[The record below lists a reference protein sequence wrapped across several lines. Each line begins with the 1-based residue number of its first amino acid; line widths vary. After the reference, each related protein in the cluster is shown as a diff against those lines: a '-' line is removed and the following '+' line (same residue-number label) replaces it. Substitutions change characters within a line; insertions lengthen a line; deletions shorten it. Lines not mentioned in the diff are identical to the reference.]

1 MIFEKITPERLD
13 SWSRENNRRAQ
24 EILPEIVGRL
34 ILSSFNQI
42 KDFNLPYGKGIQF
55 PGYDGYL
62 NVDESTNYVPQG
74 VSVFEFGTNENI
86 LNKFDEDIKKRSEN
100 PLNITK
106 ETTNFIFVSSKIWKH
121 KISIPDKIIETKKN
135 YTWKDIKILDAQIVC
150 LWLDE
155 NPAVSIWLS
164 EIINGNIS
172 GISTVEKYWDEK
184 TETTKPK
191 LTDKFFINNR
201 EEKVN
206 KIKEWLIKSEG
217 YYFIKAES
225 SLEATLFLIAAMKNI
240 DIDIAHKVILI
251 KDRDTWNK
259 VISLENKNIILVPI
273 FPIDDDIS
281 CPNYISAILPIS
293 KFIPLAKI
301 SENFKGMEIS
311 RFKHEQF
318 QKNLLELDISHD
330 EISNLEKDTKRCFL
344 PLYRKLSIN
353 PLVKCPGWLSLL
365 NKETADLISI
375 MLVSYIDTESQGDL
389 EVLKILTND
398 SSEFLSKLEE
408 WSKMEDFPIINT
420 GNLYRVVSVQ
430 DMWLFLADKIKRN
443 DIENLKKVIG
453 LVFSETT
460 PKYDLPTEERSMAA
474 ILGKND
480 KYSKQLIEGLLIS
493 LIFLKERD
501 EMFSNTLIGSTKTA
515 VNVLLKEVLSEIVSE
530 KQWLSIAE
538 FLPLISEACPQ
549 VVINKLK
556 KEIRNTESMFW
567 EIFNVEKG
575 NSLFSGN
582 VYHQLLWAIERLLWM
597 EDYAVDA
604 ILLLVRIAQK
614 QFTLPNGNT
623 PESSLTQ
630 VFNMMF
636 PQTILS
642 KDELAK
648 LLGKIICDYPD
659 VGLKIIDEMSGN
671 NNNHI
676 LISISKPEWVDFTD
690 PYEKRSLTYGDWQL
704 FRNKVVDVYF
714 ENINETDIRVYEIIF
729 KNIDYFYDGNEQK
742 IQKLIETNIEYFNE
756 EQKFPISINVR
767 KTIFNNKKYIDS
779 ESNLPEKTI
788 KFLEDLLPL
797 VEPDNI
803 MKFVYL
809 CKYNPPI
816 NNPVPYSDSIKYD
829 MEQEDA
835 LVYIERKKATS
846 EIIKVYGLE
855 EMIDYCQFIED
866 TSDFAKIIVEEVLDG
881 EFDVE
886 FLLKVQKI
894 NPNLFSSLLFFL
906 NRDGLE
912 TMFKKLESDSSLFWK
927 QKANIFCQTEHSM
940 TLWKEVE
947 KHDSLFQSYFWENSP
962 CISVVRLNKD
972 EVEYYL
978 RKQVEHG
985 RVVEA
990 INSTAYSDYN
1000 DYRVL
1005 QFLLYSLREYIND
1018 ENNMNNLDKLD
1029 PKNIQ
1034 NIFEKIY
1041 QEKNKDIEKIA
1052 ILELFFIGVLPFDFY
1067 PQSINELISKQP
1079 EIYVQ
1084 LVSNSFL
1091 DDSGESKNNSNSISF
1106 YKILDRITIIP
1117 GCNKYTADKEVFDS
1131 WINNVTTIAK
1141 EYGYEK
1147 AVSLSL
1153 GTFLSHSPNGEDGI
1167 FPHEIIRDFF
1177 EEIAYESYVSEYLI
1191 PNFVVGK
1198 SNHEGAKV
1206 FFGSSSNHEKH
1217 MAEKYNNDAKII
1229 KIDYPETSS
1238 ILKRLSDSYEWSS
1251 KAVSSIDER
1260 YFD

>member
-24 EILPEIVGRL
+24 EILPEIVARL

-42 KDFNLPYGKGIQF
+42 KDFNFPYGKGIQF

-62 NVDESTNYVPQG
+62 NVDESTNYIPQG

-121 KISIPDKIIETKKN
+121 KTSIPDKIIETKKN
-135 YTWKDIKILDAQIVC
+135 YTWKEIKIIDAQALC
-150 LWLDE
+150 LWIDE
-155 NPAVSIWLS
+155 NPAVSVWLS

-172 GISTVEKYWDEK
+172 GILTVEKYWNEK
-184 TETTKPK
+184 VETTSPK

-201 EEKVN
+201 EEKIE
-206 KIKEWLIKSEG
+206 KIKEWFIQGKG
-217 YYFIKAES
+217 YFFIKAES

-240 DIDIAHKVILI
+240 DIEIDHKVILI
-251 KDRDTWNK
+251 KDRETWNK
-259 VISLENKNIILVPI
+259 VISLGNKNIILVPI

-281 CPNYISAILPIS
+281 CPNFISAILPIS
-293 KFIPLAKI
+293 KFTPLANI
-301 SENFKGMEIS
+301 SENFEGMEIS
-311 RFKHEQF
+311 KFKHEQF

-330 EISNLEKDTKRCFL
+330 KISDLEKDTKRCFL
-344 PLYRKLSIN
+344 PLYRKLSTN
-353 PLVKCPGWLSLL
+353 PLVKRPGWLSLL
-365 NKETADLISI
+365 NKETANLISI
-375 MLVSYIDTESQGDL
+375 MLVSYIDTESQGDI
-389 EVLKILTND
+389 EVLKILTKD

-408 WSKMEDFPIINT
+408 WTKMEDFPIINI
-420 GNLYRVVSVQ
+420 GNVYRVVSVQ
-430 DMWLFLADKIKRN
+430 DMWLFLADKIKKN
-443 DIENLKKVIG
+443 DIENLKKVIS
-453 LVFSETT
+453 LIFSETT

-501 EMFSNTLIGSTKTA
+501 EMFSSTFIGSTKTV
-515 VNVLLKEVLSEIVSE
+515 VNVLLKEILSEINSE

-549 VVINKLK
+549 VVIDKLK
-556 KEIRNTESMFW
+556 KELRNPESMFW
-567 EIFNVEKG
+567 EIFNVGEG

-582 VYHQLLWAIERLLWM
+582 VYHHLLWAIERLLWM

-623 PESSLTQ
+623 PESSLNQ

-648 LLGKIICDYPD
+648 LLGKIIRDYPD

-690 PYEKRSLTYGDWQL
+690 PYEKRSLTYGDLQS

-729 KNIDYFYDGNEQK
+729 KNIDYFYYGNEQK
-742 IQKLIETNIEYFNE
+742 IKKLIETNIEYFNE

-779 ESNLPEKTI
+779 ESNLTEKTI

-797 VEPDNI
+797 VEPNNI

-866 TSDFAKIIVEEVLDG
+866 TSDFAKIIVEEVLEG
-881 EFDVE
+881 RFDVE

-894 NPNLFSSLLFFL
+894 NSILFSSLLFFL

-912 TMFKKLESDSSLFWK
+912 TMFKTLENDSILCWK
-927 QKANIFCQTEHSM
+927 QKADIFCQTEHSM

-947 KHDSLFQSYFWENSP
+947 KHDSLFQNYFWENSP

-972 EVEYYL
+972 EIEYYL

-1000 DYRVL
+1000 DYKVL

-1018 ENNMNNLDKLD
+1018 ENNMNNSDKLD

-1034 NIFEKIY
+1034 NI
-1041 QEKNKDIEKIA
+1041 
-1052 ILELFFIGVLPFDFY
+1052 
-1067 PQSINELISKQP
+1067 
-1079 EIYVQ
+1079 
-1084 LVSNSFL
+1084 
-1091 DDSGESKNNSNSISF
+1091 
-1106 YKILDRITIIP
+1106 
-1117 GCNKYTADKEVFDS
+1117 
-1131 WINNVTTIAK
+1131 
-1141 EYGYEK
+1141 
-1147 AVSLSL
+1147 
-1153 GTFLSHSPNGEDGI
+1153 
-1167 FPHEIIRDFF
+1167 
-1177 EEIAYESYVSEYLI
+1177 
-1191 PNFVVGK
+1191 
-1198 SNHEGAKV
+1198 
-1206 FFGSSSNHEKH
+1206 
-1217 MAEKYNNDAKII
+1217 
-1229 KIDYPETSS
+1229 
-1238 ILKRLSDSYEWSS
+1238 
-1251 KAVSSIDER
+1251 
-1260 YFD
+1260 

>member
-24 EILPEIVGRL
+24 EILPEIVARL
-34 ILSSFNQI
+34 VLSSFNQI
-42 KDFNLPYGKGIQF
+42 RDFNFPYGKGIQF

-62 NVDESTNYVPQG
+62 NVDESTNYIPQG

-86 LNKFDEDIKKRSEN
+86 LNKFDGDIKKRSEN

-121 KISIPDKIIETKKN
+121 KTSIPDKIIETKKN
-135 YTWKDIKILDAQIVC
+135 YAWKEVKIIDAQALC
-150 LWLDE
+150 LWIDE
-155 NPAVSIWLS
+155 NSAVSVWLS

-172 GISTVEKYWDEK
+172 GILTVEKYWNEK
-184 TETTKPK
+184 VATTSPK

-201 EEKVN
+201 EEKVE
-206 KIKEWLIKSEG
+206 KIKEWFIQGKG
-217 YYFIKAES
+217 YFFIKAES

-240 DIDIAHKVILI
+240 DIEIEHKVILI
-251 KDRDTWNK
+251 KDRETWNK
-259 VISLENKNIILVPI
+259 VISLDNKNIILVPV

-281 CPNYISAILPIS
+281 CPNFISAILPIS
-293 KFIPLAKI
+293 KFTPLANI
-301 SENFKGMEIS
+301 SENFEGMEIS
-311 RFKHEQF
+311 KFKHEQF

-330 EISNLEKDTKRCFL
+330 NISDLEKDTKRCFL
-344 PLYRKLSIN
+344 PLYRKLSTN
-353 PLVKCPGWLSLL
+353 PLVKRPGWLSLL
-365 NKETADLISI
+365 NKETANLISI
-375 MLVSYIDTESQGDL
+375 MLVSYIDTESQGDI
-389 EVLKILTND
+389 EVLKILTKD

-408 WSKMEDFPIINT
+408 WTKMEDFPIINI
-420 GNLYRVVSVQ
+420 GNVYRVVSVQ
-430 DMWLFLADKIKRN
+430 DMWLFLADKIKKN
-443 DIENLKKVIG
+443 DIKNLKKVIS
-453 LVFSETT
+453 LIFSETT

-501 EMFSNTLIGSTKTA
+501 EMFSSTFIGSTKTV
-515 VNVLLKEVLSEIVSE
+515 VNVLLKEILSKINSE

-549 VVINKLK
+549 VVIDKLK
-556 KEIRNTESMFW
+556 KELRNPESMFW
-567 EIFNVEKG
+567 EIFNVGVG

-582 VYHQLLWAIERLLWM
+582 VYHHLLWAIERLLWM

-623 PESSLTQ
+623 PESSLNQ

-648 LLGKIICDYPD
+648 LLGKIIRDYPD
-659 VGLKIIDEMSGN
+659 VGLKIIDEISGN
-671 NNNHI
+671 NNN

-690 PYEKRSLTYGDWQL
+690 PYEKRSLTYGDLQS
-704 FRNKVVDVYF
+704 FRNKIVDVYF

-729 KNIDYFYDGNEQK
+729 KNIDYFYYGNEQK
-742 IQKLIETNIEYFNE
+742 IKKLIENNIENFNE
-756 EQKFPISINVR
+756 EKIFSISINIR
-767 KTIFNNKKYIDS
+767 ETIFNNKKYIES
-779 ESNLPEKTI
+779 ENNLPEKTI

-797 VEPDNI
+797 IEPNNI
-803 MKFVYL
+803 MKFFYL

-816 NNPVPYSDSIKYD
+816 NNPVPYSDSIQYD
-829 MEQEDA
+829 INQEDT
-835 LVYIERKKATS
+835 LVYIERKKALS
-846 EIIKVYGLE
+846 EIMKVYGIG
-855 EMIDYCQFIED
+855 EMIDYCKFIED
-866 TSDFAKIIVEEVLDG
+866 TSDFAKIIVEEVLEG
-881 EFDVE
+881 QFDVE

-894 NPNLFSSLLFFL
+894 NSILFSSLLFFL
-906 NRDGLE
+906 NRNGLE

-927 QKANIFCQTEHSM
+927 QKADIFCQTEHSM

-947 KHDSLFQSYFWENSP
+947 KHDSLFQSYFWKNSQ

-972 EVEYYL
+972 EIEYYL
-978 RKQVEHG
+978 RKLVEHG

-1000 DYRVL
+1000 DYKVL

-1018 ENNMNNLDKLD
+1018 ENNMNNSDKLD

-1034 NIFEKIY
+1034 NVFEKIC
-1041 QEKNKDIEKIA
+1041 QEKDKDIEKIA
-1052 ILELFFIGVLPFDFY
+1052 ILELYFIGILPFDFY
-1067 PQSINELISKQP
+1067 PQSINELIAKQP

-1091 DDSGESKNNSNSISF
+1091 DDSGESKNNGNSISF

-1117 GCNKYTADKEVFDS
+1117 SCNKYTADKEAFDS
-1131 WINNVTTIAK
+1131 WITNVRTIAK

-1177 EEIAYESYVSEYLI
+1177 EENAYESYVSEYLI

-1206 FFGSSSNHEKH
+1206 FWGSSSNHEKH
-1217 MAEKYNNDAKII
+1217 MAEKYKNDAKII